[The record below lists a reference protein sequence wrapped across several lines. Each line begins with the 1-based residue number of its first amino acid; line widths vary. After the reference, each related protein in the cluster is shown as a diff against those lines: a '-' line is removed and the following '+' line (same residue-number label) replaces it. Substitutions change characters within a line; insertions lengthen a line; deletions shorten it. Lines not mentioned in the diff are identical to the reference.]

1 MDLVVKNGTQIECLK
16 SGWVF
21 TVRGEYLNLQRD
33 INTSF
38 LIHTWKFK
46 TEEEAQEA
54 LETVGENIKSK
65 KHYFDVNKVFK
76 NSI

>member
-1 MDLVVKNGTQIECLK
+1 MDLVIKNGTKIECLK
-16 SGWVF
+16 SGWF
-21 TVRGEYLNLQRD
+21 FEVRGEYLRLQCD
-33 INTSF
+33 INIGSTVH
-38 LIHTWKFK
+38 IWKFK

-54 LETVGENIKSK
+54 LETAGENIKFK